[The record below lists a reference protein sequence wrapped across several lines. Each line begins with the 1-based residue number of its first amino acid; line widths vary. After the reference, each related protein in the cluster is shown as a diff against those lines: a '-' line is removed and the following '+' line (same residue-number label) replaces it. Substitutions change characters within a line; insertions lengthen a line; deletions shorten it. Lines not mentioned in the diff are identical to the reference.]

1 MDVFNELLENIKI
14 ERENEKPCS
23 KPYKCGNKITKKIQ
37 KVLEEIDQNRN
48 HSWAVEMYN
57 RNEKNMSAVA
67 LFYRGNKI
75 TYKEMFE
82 KAFMYAKSLKALG
95 YKKDDQIPICIA
107 NTPEFIYM
115 LLAISFIGAH
125 THTVGEWFD
134 KDYLKEILNVSL
146 NDILV
151 ISFTN
156 ETVNSLKYKLKINF
170 FYEFKYL
177 INKFSISS
185 SICFT

>member
-14 ERENEKPCS
+14 ERENEKQCS
-23 KPYKCGNKITKKIQ
+23 KPYKCGNKIPKKIQ

-57 RNEKNMSAVA
+57 RNEKNMNVIA

-82 KAFMYAKSLKALG
+82 KAFRYAKSLKALG
-95 YKKDDQIPICIA
+95 YKKDDQIPICIT

-134 KDYLKEILNVSL
+134 KDYLKEILNKT
-146 NDILV
+146 IR
-151 ISFTN
+151 
-156 ETVNSLKYKLKINF
+156 KRRKI
-170 FYEFKYL
+170 
-177 INKFSISS
+177 
-185 SICFT
+185 